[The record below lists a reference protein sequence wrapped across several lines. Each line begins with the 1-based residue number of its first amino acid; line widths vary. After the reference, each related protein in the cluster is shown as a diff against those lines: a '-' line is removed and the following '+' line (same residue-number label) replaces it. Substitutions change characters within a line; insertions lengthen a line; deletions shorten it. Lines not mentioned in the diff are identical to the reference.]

1 MSNDVKI
8 RVTSSAPDLKTT
20 RDSVRS
26 SYASMGQ
33 QAGKDFASNLENA
46 VKDRATQV
54 GDTAGKNFNTGL
66 SRSSKGGAK
75 DVGKDF
81 ADSLKSGIKGDV
93 VAVGKELGTEF
104 ADAFNSST
112 KHAGK
117 GFAERVYLNARAGLR
132 PVGEELGREFS
143 DSFDGKASGAG
154 KKTGTSV
161 GKNVAENLKQQ
172 TSATM
177 PLIALGIEAALG
189 PAGGVA
195 GAAIAGTFAVGLGAL
210 GVVAAAKTKVVQDE
224 FHNLTAT
231 TANAWQQWGEDLK
244 NPVAN
249 SVDYIRRQFIH
260 LAPDIEGDLKAVG
273 PGIQIVTSGLGLLAT
288 NTIPGLNAAAHQ
300 MGPVWMG
307 IRALLGDVGS
317 SIGGLAQTS
326 ADHSASIGT
335 DFKHVGDVVQG
346 LVTFVG
352 HLVGELADDFAQH
365 GGELTGAVHAID
377 SAVTG
382 LGTGAFPVLGN
393 AVGADLQVIK
403 GFFDVVGMGGAPLG
417 ALAGGLLS
425 AATNAKLLG
434 LAQGPLEGLSKKLR
448 DAGDEGTT
456 YAAATSKAAGWVDKF
471 GKALP
476 LVGVALTGVSLI
488 MEAFTQ
494 HERDAVAAGEEVA
507 KGLEMGGGAAV
518 NARAQIATW
527 QKQVTDGQ
535 QALKEL
541 SNSQG
546 DYNTVLEA
554 GSTGLSANGLGQA
567 NANQQ
572 INDANTSIKT
582 ALDSYNKYAVA
593 VGLAG
598 MTLNEFSGQV
608 KTYDSSAQNATSNTA
623 QLAAD
628 MLVLKDN
635 TASADSKAKALQDT
649 LALLSDQG
657 LQKADDAMDQF
668 GNTLSSF
675 SDGLS
680 KMKGNVFDSSGQLNS
695 FSDAGRTVRKTIED
709 ARDSMVTYAQ
719 AAADAGVPQ
728 DQINAKLG
736 DMANQLENTIGPA
749 VGSKGAADD
758 LLRTYKAMP
767 DNITTYLHADTSN
780 AQAVINS
787 FIQMNNGRQIQIYTS
802 ILGSG
807 GVASAGRLAT
817 GGLVGQAASGRTV
830 GGGMTW
836 MGENGPEKASYMG
849 RSAIV
854 AAPSLVQAP
863 IGTQVS
869 SAADTA
875 RRLAEA
881 TQSGGGSVDVR
892 LEWVGGNTEVGQ
904 FMAMMLKKYIRVT
917 GGGDV
922 QVALGGA

>member
-33 QAGKDFASNLENA
+33 QAGNDFAKNLENA

-54 GDTAGKNFNTGL
+54 GDSAGKSFNTGL

-81 ADSLKSGIKGDV
+81 ADSLKDGVKGDV
-93 VAVGKELGTEF
+93 LATGKELGTEF
-104 ADAFNSST
+104 ADAFNSGW

-143 DSFDGKASGAG
+143 DSFDGKTTGAG
-154 KKTGTSV
+154 KKTGTQV
-161 GKNVAENLKQQ
+161 GKNVADNLEQQ
-172 TSATM
+172 TSAKM

-195 GAAIAGTFAVGLGAL
+195 GAAIAGTFAVGLGAM
-210 GVVAAAKTKVVQDE
+210 GVIAAAKTKVVQDE

-244 NPVAN
+244 KPVAN
-249 SVDYIRRQFIH
+249 SVDYVRKLFIN

-273 PGIQIVTSGLGLLAT
+273 PGIQIVASGLGLLA
-288 NTIPGLNAAAHQ
+288 NNAIPGVNAAAHQ

-307 IRALLGDVGS
+307 IRSLMGDVGT
-317 SIGGLAQTS
+317 SIGGLASTA

-335 DFKHVGDVVQG
+335 DFQHIGNVVQG
-346 LVTFVG
+346 VVSLVD
-352 HLVGELADDFAQH
+352 HLVGQLSDDFAQH
-365 GGELTGAVHAID
+365 GGELVGAVRAID
-377 SAVTG
+377 SAITG
-382 LGTGAFPVLGN
+382 LGAGAFPVLGN
-393 AVGADLQVIK
+393 AIGGDLQLIK
-403 GFFDVVGMGGAPLG
+403 GFFDLVGMGGVPLG

-434 LAQGPLEGLSKKLR
+434 LAQGPLQGLAKNLR
-448 DAGDEGTT
+448 EAGDEGTS

-476 LVGVALTGVSLI
+476 LIGVALTGVSLL
-488 MEAFTQ
+488 MESFTQ

-527 QKQVTDGQ
+527 QKQVADA
-535 QALKEL
+535 QATLKDL
-541 SNSQG
+541 SKSQG

-572 INDANTSIKT
+572 IDDANTSIKT
-582 ALDSYNKYAVA
+582 ALDSYNKYARA

-598 MTLNEFSGQV
+598 MTLNEFTGQT
-608 KTYDSSAQNATSNTA
+608 KTYDSSAQNATSSTA

-628 MLVLKDN
+628 TLILADN
-635 TASADSKAKALQDT
+635 TATADAKTKALQDT

-657 LQKADDAMDQF
+657 LQKADDAMDKF
-668 GNTLSSF
+668 GNTLGQF
-675 SDGLS
+675 SDGVS
-680 KMKGNVFDSSGQLNS
+680 KMKGNVFDASGQLNS

-736 DMANQLENTIGPA
+736 DMATQLENTIGPA

-758 LLRTYKAMP
+758 LLTTYHALP
-767 DNITTYLHADTSN
+767 DDITTRIHADTSN

-807 GVASAGRLAT
+807 GIASAGRLAS
-817 GGLVGQAASGRTV
+817 GGLVGSAASGRTV

-836 MGENGPEKASYMG
+836 MAEHGPEKASYMG

-869 SAADTA
+869 SASDTA
-875 RRLAEA
+875 RQLVDAA
-881 TQSGGGSVDVR
+881 QSAGGAAQVR
-892 LEWVGGNTEVGQ
+892 LEFVGGNTEVGQ
-904 FMAMMLKKYIRVT
+904 FVAALLKKYIRVT
-917 GGGDV
+917 GGGNV
-922 QVALGGA
+922 QVALGGK